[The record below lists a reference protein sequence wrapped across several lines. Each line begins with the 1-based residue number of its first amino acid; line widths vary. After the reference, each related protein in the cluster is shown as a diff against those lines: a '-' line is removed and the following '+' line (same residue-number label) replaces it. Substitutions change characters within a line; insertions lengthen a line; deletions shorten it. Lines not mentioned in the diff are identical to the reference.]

1 MSASLSQTNNEQKH
15 WSSFREAG
23 TLFGLRF
30 LWLVYKIF
38 GRKGV
43 SFLLLPITLYF
54 VLFRTT
60 SRKSSFDYLNTHYQY
75 FPHRWTHKPNY
86 RDVIKHFREFGET
99 IVDKLLS
106 WFIDIDAED
115 FDVVDLDHV
124 KQQLDDP
131 RGQLIIGSHFGN
143 LEYCRGFMHRYHDQ
157 VINILV
163 HDKQSENYTS
173 LMKQLN
179 SESRLNIFQVEE
191 FDIQTMLKIKAKID
205 HGEWVF
211 IAGDRTPLSGA
222 IRTTEVEFMGRKVAL
237 PIGPYMLAKG
247 LACPVQL
254 IFADCDYSKPE
265 KPVRFELIPFSER
278 IELDRKQRDAQ
289 LQNLAQRYANALEKQ
304 CERSPF
310 QWFNFYDYWTIKK
323 SSDGSE

>member
-1 MSASLSQTNNEQKH
+1 LNSSLSKTKNDAEN
-15 WSSFREAG
+15 WSSIKEAG
-23 TLFGLRF
+23 TLLGLRF
-30 LWLVYKIF
+30 LWLTYKVF

-43 SFLLLPITLYF
+43 SALLFPTTLYF
-54 VLFRTT
+54 VLFRPT
-60 SRKSSFDYLNTHYQY
+60 SRKSSFDYLNTHYEY
-75 FPHRWTHKPNY
+75 FPHRWTRKPTI
-86 RDVIKHFREFGET
+86 RDVIKHFREFAET

-106 WFIDIDAED
+106 WFVDIDIDD
-115 FDVVDLDHV
+115 FDVVDLDYV
-124 KQQLDDP
+124 EQQLDDP

-163 HDKQSENYTS
+163 HDKQSENYTL
-173 LMKQLN
+173 LMQQLN
-179 SESRLNIFQVEE
+179 SESRLNIFQVDE
-191 FDIQTMLKIKAKID
+191 FDIPTMLKIKNKID
-205 HGEWVF
+205 HGEWIF
-211 IAGDRTPLSGA
+211 IAGDRSPPSGNL
-222 IRTTEVEFMGRKVAL
+222 RTTEVTFMGRQIVL

-289 LQNLAQRYANALEKQ
+289 LQGYAQRYNGLI
-304 CERSPF
+304 F
-310 QWFNFYDYWTIKK
+310 MII
-323 SSDGSE
+323 GL